1 MSDKREMDKNVV
13 SNGIFLPY
21 RRMKLSCLQEN
32 ATKDYYDKQSKD
44 RVKLLNSPCFFFS
57 FVESMFYMLMQIF
70 MYLWHKNGKN
80 V

>member
-1 MSDKREMDKNVV
+1 MSDERETDKNVV

-44 RVKLLNSPCFFFS
+44 RVKLLNRPCFFFLICGIY
-57 FVESMFYMLMQIF
+57 VLYAYANFY
-70 MYLWHKNGKN
+70 
-80 V
+80 VSVA